1 MERVNKLKPDLFLS
15 RLTGFYSRASA
26 NESLFTQSAYLAALS
41 AVNAALAILM
51 SWYLVAHVGVG
62 AETDAFFAST
72 VIPQFVFIL
81 LTLTFLPVLVPLLAT
96 RAETEFS
103 HDVWSF
109 FSLTATIFI
118 LIAVVLYLSA
128 NAWVPWFVPGFSAS
142 AKTLTA
148 NLTRLQL
155 VSMVLNALIVTL
167 WAAHHARHRF
177 VWVELSGVIANL
189 AGLSFLVLT
198 VSRLGIWA
206 AAVNTVLYNGLKL
219 AFLLPI
225 LGRFRWPTWRSPIIR
240 EAAYRLKPLLPGQ
253 IYLRTDPAVDRFLTS
268 MTGAG
273 TLSLLHVAQ
282 QVYASIVLLIG
293 KAVVA
298 PMAPK
303 LAVYAREERW
313 PLYRRHYQ
321 GRLLLLLVITIAGC
335 VFVIVG
341 APILRLL
348 VGEIGIEGKN
358 LHTLWLTMIAL
369 GGTLVGGTLVQATA
383 GAFYAMGNTKTPT
396 KISTLLYTLYI
407 PVKVLAFF
415 KFGLMGLALTMSTYF
430 LANSVIQFWLL
441 RNEIGLK
448 LNHVNH
454 VEMPARSVP
463 LRREPT

>member
-1 MERVNKLKPDLFLS
+1 LRQNS
-15 RLTGFYSRASA
+15 LTGFYSRAST
-26 NESLFTQSAYLAALS
+26 NDSLFTQSAYLAALS
-41 AVNAALAILM
+41 AVNAALALSI
-51 SWYLVAHVGVG
+51 SWYLVARIGVG

-72 VIPQFVFIL
+72 VIPQFAFIL
-81 LTLTFLPVLVPLLAT
+81 LTATFLPVVVPLLTT

-109 FSLTATIFI
+109 FSLTAAIFI
-118 LIAVVLYLSA
+118 LIAVILYVSA
-128 NAWVPWFVPGFSAS
+128 SVWIPWFVPGFSAS

-155 VSMVLNALIVTL
+155 VSMVLNAMIVTL
-167 WAAHHARHRF
+167 WAAHHARRRF

-189 AGLSFLVLT
+189 AGLSFLVLALP
-198 VSRLGIWA
+198 RLGIWA
-206 AAVNTVLYNGLKL
+206 AAVNTVFYNSLKL

-225 LGRFRWPTWRSPIIR
+225 LGRFCWPTWRSPMIR
-240 EAAYRLKPLLPGQ
+240 EATHRLKPLLPGQ
-253 IYLRTDPAVDRFLTS
+253 IYLRTDPALDRFLTS

-273 TLSLLHVAQ
+273 VLSLLHVAQ

-293 KAVVA
+293 KAVIA

-303 LAVYAREERW
+303 LAIYAREERW
-313 PLYRRHYQ
+313 PRYRRHYQ

-369 GGTLVGGTLVQATA
+369 GGTLVGGTLMQAIA

-396 KISTLLYTLYI
+396 KVSTLLYTLYI
-407 PVKVLAFF
+407 PVKVVAFF
-415 KFGLMGLALTMSTYF
+415 KFGLMGLAITMSTYF

-441 RNEIGLK
+441 RNEVRRK
-448 LNHVNH
+448 
-454 VEMPARSVP
+454 VESS
-463 LRREPT
+463 